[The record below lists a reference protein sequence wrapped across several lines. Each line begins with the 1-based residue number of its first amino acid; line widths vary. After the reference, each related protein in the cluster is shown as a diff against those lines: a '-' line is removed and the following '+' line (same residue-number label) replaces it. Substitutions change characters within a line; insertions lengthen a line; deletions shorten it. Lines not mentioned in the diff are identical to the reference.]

1 MDLRLRPADRGDLYS
16 LWLWANDPATRAAS
30 FGRPLIEWDEHL
42 AWFAS
47 QEGRGAHVLM
57 AEMPDGRPVG
67 SIRFESSDG
76 WLTAR
81 VSYVVAP
88 EARGQGWSRPL
99 VERGVSWLAASHP
112 STALVARV
120 AADNARSL
128 RVFRGAGWSE
138 TVAAGE
144 HLFHHTPESR
154 RS

>member
-1 MDLRLRPADRGDLYS
+1 MDLRLRPADRADLYF
-16 LWLWANDPATRAAS
+16 LWLWANDPATRSAS
-30 FGRPLIEWDEHL
+30 FGRAVIAWDEHVS
-42 AWFAS
+42 WFAS
-47 QEGRGAHVLM
+47 QRERGAHVLV

-67 SIRFESSDG
+67 SIRFDSADG

-81 VSYVVAP
+81 LSYVVAP

-99 VERGVSWLAASHP
+99 VEHGVAWLAASHP
-112 STALVARV
+112 ATEVTARV

-138 TVAAGE
+138 SVAAGE
-144 HLFHHTPESR
+144 HLFRHTPESR